1 MYKNN
6 DVQNTVCRVMT
17 TLLRGLQTKKYCHQQ
32 LLNKWTVHICVRQ
45 KCIHLNNEDNLSS
58 RMMIIPD
65 KLNSRTPSVIKYH

>member
-1 MYKNN
+1 MIYIYINS

-45 KCIHLNNEDNLSS
+45 MSIHLNNEDIFSS
-58 RMMIIPD
+58 WMMIIPD
-65 KLNSRTPSVIKYH
+65 KK